1 MSDGFFQAEGGPDA
15 ETLRPQPRALSQW
28 GGGAQLRGMAVS
40 GALARAAERGVP
52 EIEGTADLRPVRW
65 TLDLCRPASSAPCTA
80 TANVVRRGRRLCL
93 VDAYM
98 FQNDRMVARASAL
111 FLAVGGSARGN
122 VWSPATRP
130 SAPPAKLRSSTT
142 EPRLYFS
149 EGIGWTG
156 TPAPHQT
163 SGRKMTWH
171 FPSQVVQGER
181 ATPFQQAAMVADVVN
196 VVSNWGDG
204 GLEFINADVT
214 LALARLPAHDQEL
227 GLAAEQR
234 VEENGVAVGSA
245 AVFDRLGVLG
255 TATVTG
261 LVSASNVV
269 DPRLLG
275 TEAVPD
281 DDASR
286 AVVESRPR

>member
-1 MSDGFFQAEGGPDA
+1 MSVGFFQAEGGPDT
-15 ETLRPQPRALSQW
+15 ETLSPEPRALSQW
-28 GGGAQLRGMAVS
+28 RGGAQLRGMAVS
-40 GALARAAERGVP
+40 GALARAAERLVNQT
-52 EIEGTADLRPVRW
+52 ECTADLRPVRW

-80 TANVVRRGRRLCL
+80 LANVVRRGRRLCL
-93 VDAYM
+93 VDAFL
-98 FQNDRMVARASAL
+98 FQDDLMVARASAL

-122 VWSPATRP
+122 VWSPATTL
-130 SAPPAKLRSSTT
+130 SAPPSNLRPSTT

-149 EGIGWTG
+149 QGIGWTG

-171 FPSQVVQGER
+171 FPSQVVRGER

-214 LALARLPAHDQEL
+214 LALARLPADDQEL

-234 VEENGVAVGSA
+234 VEADGVAVGSA
-245 AVFDRLGVLG
+245 TVFDRIGVLG

-261 LVSASNVV
+261 LVSASNVA

-275 TEAVPD
+275 LD
-281 DDASR
+281 SR
-286 AVVESRPR
+286 QMPCAGQPSTGRLQQ

>member
-1 MSDGFFQAEGGPDA
+1 MSDGFFEAEGGPDA
-15 ETLRPQPRALSQW
+15 ETLFPQPRALSQW

-40 GALARAAERGVP
+40 GALARAAERVVP
-52 EIEGTADLRPVRW
+52 AVEGAADLRPVRW

-93 VDAYM
+93 VDAFL

-130 SAPPAKLRSSTT
+130 SPPPETLRSSTA

-214 LALARLPAHDQEL
+214 LALARLPADDQEL

-275 TEAVPD
+275 TETVPD